1 MAEFFK
7 SVVKT
12 VRRVV
17 ILGLAVSILIKCYSV
32 TNAAGFD
39 PLWYAEQNPDVV
51 AELGDS
57 PEMLELHYELLG
69 KTECRMSNSTDVEA
83 KLRKLFNAE
92 EYAVLYPDVVEA
104 FGNDPEI
111 LFEHYVAYGI
121 LESRKASEKMSPATV
136 ASLKEAVTNAM
147 ESIGAEAVPGSIA
160 VIAVMEGAVTE
171 DAAVQDALAQIQDSL
186 VEAVETTIVEA
197 NKPEP
202 VEEDSDDDDDEESSS
217 SSSSSSGRPDPCE
230 GKAHEW
236 VDNGYYHTCRVCGRT
251 GDHGNWSSIGS
262 EQHKCG
268 YCDYTEGCISD
279 FDETSPKCQKCGAS
293 VTSQGQTTPSTPDT
307 DTNDENQN
315 EGNN

>member
-1 MAEFFK
+1 MAEFLK
-7 SVVKT
+7 SVVKAA
-12 VRRVV
+12 RRVV
-17 ILGLAVSILIKCYSV
+17 ILGLAVSILVKCYSV

-217 SSSSSSGRPDPCE
+217 SSSSSSGSSYVDPCKDGHTWVAEE
-230 GKAHEW
+230 G
-236 VDNGYYHTCRVCGRT
+236 YHTCSVCGS
-251 GDHGNWSSIGS
+251 GDLHGPFSSVNS
-262 EQHKCG
+262 SVHKCDVCG
-268 YCDYTEGCISD
+268 YQQEHYPSAEDGTKCDG
-279 FDETSPKCQKCGAS
+279 CGATIS
-293 VTSQGQTTPSTPDT
+293 SQGQTTPSTPDT
-307 DTNDENQN
+307 NDENQN
-315 EGNN
+315 EDNN